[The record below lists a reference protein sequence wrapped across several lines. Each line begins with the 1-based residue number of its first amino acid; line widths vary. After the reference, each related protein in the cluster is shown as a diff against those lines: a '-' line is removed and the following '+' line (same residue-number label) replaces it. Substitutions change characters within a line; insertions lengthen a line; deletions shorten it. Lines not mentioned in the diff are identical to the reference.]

1 MNPWEHT
8 IIIVEDEADELALLK
23 LAFQKANIKNP
34 IQVFRDGQE
43 VMDYLSKMGSH
54 SRVALSDPPPA
65 LMLLDLKMPRK
76 TGFEVLEWLRYQPR
90 LKCLVVVMMANSLE
104 MTEINRAY
112 ELGCNSYLSKPGSI
126 DRLVEMVS
134 LIYNYWLLLNV
145 SPDLRYTPNPFLP
158 P

>member
-8 IIIVEDEADELALLK
+8 IIIVEDDADQLALLT

-43 VMDYLSKMGSH
+43 VMVYLSKLGSH
-54 SRVALSDPPPA
+54 SRVALSDSPPA

-76 TGFEVLEWLRYQPR
+76 TGFEVLEWLRHQPR
-90 LKCLVVVMMANSLE
+90 LKCLVVVVMSSSLE
-104 MTEINRAY
+104 MSEINRAY
-112 ELGCNSYLSKPGSI
+112 ELGCNSYLSKPGGI
-126 DRLVEMVS
+126 DRLVEVVS

-145 SPDLRYTPNPFLP
+145 SPDLR
-158 P
+158 